1 LAARLPVLSGKELVR
16 ALKKDGFEV
25 VRRRGSHVSLPRGTH
40 RTVVPLHDD
49 LSKGTL
55 VGILT
60 QCGLSR
66 EDLIELIGK

>member
-1 LAARLPVLSGKELVR
+1 MARLPVLSGKELIR
-16 ALKKDGFEV
+16 ALVKDGFEV
-25 VRRRGSHVSLPRGTH
+25 VRRRASHVSLRKGTN

-55 VGILT
+55 IGILS

-66 EDLIELIGK
+66 ENLIGLMGK